1 MKKLLSLLTV
11 ALLLPLVMVAQTLA
25 PNQKLLGHYT
35 TDDILTGSGWGMSML
50 NGVRPIA
57 TDLTPDELALF
68 QGSKIVAFRIGL
80 AQSTPVTRVFVIP
93 IDRNGN
99 LGTETEWECNISD
112 EGWNVVTVDNPY
124 LINLPAD
131 YQLRIGFDYEQTR
144 TNKPISAVKV
154 GTVYPSLIYRNG
166 SWNNFGVNTYGNL
179 SVQLICENDNFPTH
193 IIRLRNLTTKAM
205 IKVGDPMQVK
215 FQTCNLGISQVGAG
229 QCTYNIAIDGEIV
242 GTTTNPV
249 ALSNEYTNV
258 ECTVSTSG
266 LSVGEHTL
274 TVTAA
279 IANGETLD
287 NPAYVTTTFSCFENG
302 FTRQMH
308 LIEQFTSTYCTYC
321 PLGNGMLTELINMR
335 DDIAWVGIHGNM
347 QSGTDPM
354 STVQGDTIMA
364 YLGVDSYPSG
374 SFDRSTGWEDD
385 VNIVAGLGY
394 NEQYH
399 QQVAAELGQFFDHL
413 AEVPSFA
420 TININ
425 STYDAG
431 TRQAVITIDGEITP
445 DFDEMMGAD
454 SKLTVYITEDGIT
467 ARQLNQGTW
476 VNNYVHNGVFRV
488 ALNSAM
494 GNNLSRNGNTYKNE
508 FTYTIPSSWNAEKL
522 NVVAFISRPMT
533 NGATGVYTNMYVN
546 QANKRKLGEFDEPAS
561 ERGDVNGDGLVN
573 MTDISVLIDYILTGN
588 PDGVDLVAADCNLD
602 GSIAIT
608 DVTLLVDYLL
618 WKEWP

>member
-1 MKKLLSLLTV
+1 MKKLLSLLTA

-258 ECTVSTSG
+258 ECTVPTSG

-279 IANGETLD
+279 TANGETLD

-302 FTRQMH
+302 FTRQMR
-308 LIEQFTSTYCTYC
+308 LVEELTSHSCTYC
-321 PLGNGMLTELINMR
+321 PLGASMLHKLSELR
-335 DDIAWVGIHGNM
+335 GDIALVAIHGDL
-347 QSGTDPM
+347 SSPDPFRT
-354 STVQGDTIMA
+354 SQCDTIMRA
-364 YLGVDSYPSG
+364 LSGNSVSYPTG
-374 SFDRSTGWEDD
+374 AFDRRPGFDSDD
-385 VNIVAGLGY
+385 PSALLAGLGFY
-394 NEQYH
+394 EQYH
-399 QQVAAELGQFFDHL
+399 EQAAQQFSDLLDIIPPEPAF
-413 AEVPSFA
+413 AEVY
-420 TININ
+420 IN
-425 STYDAG
+425 STYDPQ
-431 TRQAVITIDGEITP
+431 TRKAVITVNGELVP
-445 DFDEMMGAD
+445 NFDEVFGG
-454 SKLTVYITEDGIT
+454 KLTVYITEDHIIGS
-467 ARQLNQGTW
+467 QLNLGTW
-476 VNNYVHNGVFRV
+476 EYDYEHNLVFRLALGSAKGV
-488 ALNSAM
+488 ALNKTGDS
-494 GNNLSRNGNTYKNE
+494 YKNE
-508 FTYTIPSSWNAEKL
+508 FTVNIPNSWNADNL
-522 NVVAFISRPMT
+522 NVVAFISRPMRENAYNDLYVT
-533 NGATGVYTNMYVN
+533 NSNM
-546 QANKRKLGEFDEPAS
+546 RKLGEFDEPAS

>member
-1 MKKLLSLLTV
+1 MKKLLSLLTA

-193 IIRLRNLTTKAM
+193 IIRLRNLTTKSM

-279 IANGETLD
+279 TANGETLD

-302 FTRQMH
+302 FTRQMR
-308 LIEQFTSTYCTYC
+308 LVEELTSHSCTYC
-321 PLGNGMLTELINMR
+321 PLGASMLHKLSELR
-335 DDIAWVGIHGNM
+335 GDIALVAIHGDL
-347 QSGTDPM
+347 SSPDPFRT
-354 STVQGDTIMA
+354 SQCDTIMRA
-364 YLGVDSYPSG
+364 LSGNSVSYPTG
-374 SFDRSTGWEDD
+374 AFDRRPGFDSDD
-385 VNIVAGLGY
+385 PSALLAGLGFY
-394 NEQYH
+394 EQYH
-399 QQVAAELGQFFDHL
+399 EQAAQQFSDLLDIIPPEPAF
-413 AEVPSFA
+413 AEVY
-420 TININ
+420 IN
-425 STYDAG
+425 STYDPQ
-431 TRQAVITIDGEITP
+431 TRKAVITVNGELVP
-445 DFDEMMGAD
+445 SFDEVFGG
-454 SKLTVYITEDGIT
+454 KLTVYITEDHIIGS
-467 ARQLNQGTW
+467 QLNLGTW
-476 VNNYVHNGVFRV
+476 EYDYEHNHVFRLALGSAKGV
-488 ALNSAM
+488 ALNKTGDS
-494 GNNLSRNGNTYKNE
+494 YKNE
-508 FTYTIPSSWNAEKL
+508 FTVNIPNSWNADNL
-522 NVVAFISRPMT
+522 NVVAFISRPMRENAYNDLYVT
-533 NGATGVYTNMYVN
+533 NSNM
-546 QANKRKLGEFDEPAS
+546 RKLGEFDEPAS

>member
-11 ALLLPLVMVAQTLA
+11 ALLLPLVTVAQTLA

-166 SWNNFGVNTYGNL
+166 NWSNFGVNTYGNL
-179 SVQLICENDNFPTH
+179 SVQLICENDNFPTYL
-193 IIRLRNLTTKAM
+193 IRLRNLTTKAM
-205 IKVGDPMQVK
+205 IKVGDPMQIK
-215 FQTCNLGISQVGAG
+215 FQTCNLGVSPVGAG
-229 QCTYNIAIDGEIV
+229 QCIYNIAIDGEIV
-242 GTTTNPV
+242 GTTTNPA
-249 ALSNEYTNV
+249 ALSDEYSNI
-258 ECTVSTSG
+258 ECTVSTTG

-279 IANGETLD
+279 TANGETLE

-302 FTRQMH
+302 FTRQMR
-308 LIEQFTSTYCTYC
+308 LVEELTSHSCTYC
-321 PLGNGMLTELINMR
+321 PLGAGFLHKLSELR
-335 DDIAWVGIHGNM
+335 GDIALVAIHGDL
-347 QSGTDPM
+347 SSPDPFRT
-354 STVQGDTIMA
+354 SQCDTIMRA
-364 YLGVDSYPSG
+364 LSGNSVSYPTG
-374 SFDRSTGWEDD
+374 AFDRRPGFDSDD
-385 VNIVAGLGY
+385 PSALLAGLGFY
-394 NEQYH
+394 EQYH
-399 QQVAAELGQFFDHL
+399 EQAAQQFSDLLDIIPPEPAF
-413 AEVPSFA
+413 AEVY
-420 TININ
+420 IN
-425 STYDAG
+425 STYDPQ
-431 TRQAVITIDGEITP
+431 TRKAVITVNGELVP
-445 DFDEMMGAD
+445 NFDEVFGG
-454 SKLTVYITEDGIT
+454 KLTVYITEDHIIGS
-467 ARQLNQGTW
+467 QLNLGTW
-476 VNNYVHNGVFRV
+476 EYDYEHNHVFRLALGSAKGV
-488 ALNSAM
+488 ALNKTGDS
-494 GNNLSRNGNTYKNE
+494 YKNE
-508 FTYTIPSSWNAEKL
+508 FTVNIPNSWNADNL
-522 NVVAFISRPMT
+522 NVVAFISRPMRENAYNDLYVT
-533 NGATGVYTNMYVN
+533 NSNM
-546 QANKRKLGEFDEPAS
+546 RKLGEFDEPAS